1 MEASSISNWPASW
14 RIQGEPLILNVAYDI
29 SSIYQTRQQQQQAH
43 GKIFAILF
51 VVCAGLSYSIA
62 WFLTRPLDKLSQ
74 TAQALAAGDL
84 SRRSGV
90 QTQDELGALARE
102 FDAMAARQEAN
113 FAALK
118 ATMEGQ
124 DRFIGSFTHELKT
137 PMTSILGYADLLR
150 RGTLSP
156 EEQANAAGLYFF
168 RGQAAGAALPQ
179 ALGAVSG
186 GTPGP
191 FPGSRRPGGSSAGPH
206 RPPVPRTGAAGNC
219 PHHPM
224 GAWAVSAGT

>member
-1 MEASSISNWPASW
+1 MKFRLKTTLCMVCLVSLLFGAGSCALISFSFQNALEREQAAARSAYALLVRTLQLVETVEVWSQPQDVVQVLQQLSAQGNKSWSALSLETEQEFLSQGSISDGFLDLREQVDETHYAQSAFSYGGKQYLQLAGQLE
-14 RIQGEPLILNVAYDI
+14 IQGEPLILNVAYDI

-102 FDAMAARQEAN
+102 
-113 FAALK
+113 
-118 ATMEGQ
+118 
-124 DRFIGSFTHELKT
+124 
-137 PMTSILGYADLLR
+137 
-150 RGTLSP
+150 
-156 EEQANAAGLYFF
+156 
-168 RGQAAGAALPQ
+168 
-179 ALGAVSG
+179 
-186 GTPGP
+186 
-191 FPGSRRPGGSSAGPH
+191 
-206 RPPVPRTGAAGNC
+206 
-219 PHHPM
+219 
-224 GAWAVSAGT
+224 

>member
-1 MEASSISNWPASW
+1 MRRTTPSRPSPMEASSISNWPASW

-102 FDAMAARQEAN
+102 FDAMAARQEAI
-113 FAALK
+113 LPRSRPPWR
-118 ATMEGQ
+118 
-124 DRFIGSFTHELKT
+124 DRTASSG
-137 PMTSILGYADLLR
+137 
-150 RGTLSP
+150 
-156 EEQANAAGLYFF
+156 
-168 RGQAAGAALPQ
+168 ALP
-179 ALGAVSG
+179 
-186 GTPGP
+186 T
-191 FPGSRRPGGSSAGPH
+191 SSK
-206 RPPVPRTGAAGNC
+206 PR
-219 PHHPM
+219 
-224 GAWAVSAGT
+224 